1 MGLSTLPDALS
12 AGDPRRVT
20 ANPSADAPA
29 VVVGHDG
36 SPAADDALY
45 WASAFAVRHELP
57 LLVARAWDVDPLS
70 LLRPA
75 PPDSEDMRSL
85 AGYVQWQLEGAVNN
99 ARHSTPVPTDV
110 EVRAEQGRP
119 SEVLAGLSRG
129 AALLVVGRTGAGRL
143 RALLG
148 STSSSALRSAHCPVA
163 VVPAGAG
170 LKTTGRVVVGF
181 DGSAPARRALDWAAD
196 EAASRGA
203 SLEVVLGWQTDDMQ
217 EAVSQSLEPD
227 GEADGP
233 APKDAL
239 ERQARAV
246 VDGAVAAVRER
257 VPAATGTTER
267 RSGSSA
273 LLRAAHRLDAAA
285 DVLVVGSRGRGG
297 FAGLVLG
304 STSDQVSRH
313 AACTVVVL
321 RAQDDPV
328 EPAPGAEL

>member
-1 MGLSTLPDALS
+1 
-12 AGDPRRVT
+12 
-20 ANPSADAPA
+20 
-29 VVVGHDG
+29 VVGHDG

-45 WASAFAVRHELP
+45 WACAFATRHELP
-57 LLVARAWDVDPLS
+57 LLVVRAWDVDPLS
-70 LLRPA
+70 MLRPA

-85 AGYVQWQLEGAVNN
+85 AGYVQWQLEGAVNS
-99 ARHSTPVPTDV
+99 ARHSTPVPADV

-119 SEVLAGLSRG
+119 SEVLAELSRG
-129 AALLVVGRTGAGRL
+129 AALLVVGRSGAGRL
-143 RALLG
+143 RSLLG
-148 STSSSALRSAHCPVA
+148 STSSSALRSARCPVA

-181 DGSAPARRALDWAAD
+181 DGSTPARRALDWAAD

-203 SLEVVLGWQTDDMQ
+203 SLEVVLGWQTDDLQ
-217 EAVSQSLEPD
+217 EAVSQAR
-227 GEADGP
+227 EADGQADAP

-239 ERQARAV
+239 EHQAQAV

-273 LLRAAHRLDAAA
+273 LLRAAGRLDATA
-285 DVLVVGSRGRGG
+285 DLLVVGSRGRGG

-328 EPAPGAEL
+328 EPGPGTEP